1 MLKIPDVLVVV
12 NRTHA
17 TLFLDVSD
25 DQKDVQFSVY
35 WCKKDFKVTQQPSR
49 ARFYDDMYF
58 D

>member
-12 NRTHA
+12 NSTHGV
-17 TLFLDVSD
+17 LFLDVTD

-35 WCKKDFKVTQQPSR
+35 WCKKDFKVTQQPNR
-49 ARFYDDMYF
+49 ARFNDHMYF